1 MDHLEVGRYTR
12 RYPSSLRRS
21 GREGI
26 GGEHGLRIPWRARMP
41 ATSLIGSLITERES
55 SLDMSAQG
63 AADLRVGPVCWYS
76 CGVLRRAE

>member
-41 ATSLIGSLITERES
+41 ATSLIGSSITERES
-55 SLDMSAQG
+55 SLDM
-63 AADLRVGPVCWYS
+63 
-76 CGVLRRAE
+76 AEV